1 MFILPIK
8 YRGPHQ
14 TAVDSRSSGCFSLP
28 RKGAAFRKGSISA
41 MKKTNYHTHT
51 TRCLHAEGSDEAYVQ
66 KALEEGFTVLGFSD
80 HSPWQYDSD
89 YVGTMRMPAGDL
101 PGYVASVRALQQKYA
116 GRIELRL
123 GLECEY
129 FPRYIDWLKEQ
140 VRLYQMDYLIFGN
153 HFYPSDENSPYFG
166 SATRDVATLCR
177 YVDSSIEGMESG
189 LYACF
194 AHPDLFL
201 RAWPGF
207 DDNARA
213 ASHMLCRAA
222 KQLNIPV
229 EYNLLGTL
237 YNEHFHIEGY
247 PHEGFWRIAA
257 AEGCT
262 AIIGVDAHAPQQLA
276 NRAGREKGLRLL
288 QGLGMEITDTLR
300 YFDWGKKETP
310 AR

>member
-1 MFILPIK
+1 ME
-8 YRGPHQ
+8 
-14 TAVDSRSSGCFSLP
+14 
-28 RKGAAFRKGSISA
+28 
-41 MKKTNYHTHT
+41 KTNYHTHT

-66 KALEEGFTVLGFSD
+66 TALKQGYTVLGFSD

-89 YVGTMRMPAGDL
+89 YVGTMRMPATDL

-140 VRLYQMDYLIFGN
+140 VRRYQMDYLIFGN
-153 HFYPSDENSPYFG
+153 HFYPSDETGPYFG
-166 SATRDVATLCR
+166 QATKTIAMLRS
-177 YVDSSIEGMESG
+177 YVDSSIEGLESG

-213 ASHMLCRAA
+213 ASRELCRAA
-222 KQLNIPV
+222 KQLQIPV

-237 YNEHFHIEGY
+237 YNERYHIDGY

-257 AEGCT
+257 EEGCT
-262 AIIGVDAHAPQQLA
+262 AIIGVDAHAPAQLE
-276 NRAGREKGLRLL
+276 NEAGREKGLRLL
-288 QGLGMEITDTLR
+288 RGLGMEITDTLR
-300 YFDWGKKETP
+300 YNSWEAKG
-310 AR
+310 AAAL